1 MQGLARSKLISIWC
15 LADHIQQP
23 VLCALI
29 EAVSTIKV
37 YGIQAAV
44 NAAAMAEVRKP
55 ISLPVY
61 YRDSEYTYEAIAHN
75 ALFCTLK
82 PYDKCFGYRW
92 DLYDTD
98 KCLGGGEGVER
109 V

>member
-1 MQGLARSKLISIWC
+1 MVPRGPYTAACTLCSHRSGL
-15 LADHIQQP
+15 
-23 VLCALI
+23 
-29 EAVSTIKV
+29 KV

-44 NAAAMAEVRKP
+44 NGAAMAEVGKP

>member
-1 MQGLARSKLISIWC
+1 MPGLARSKLIFIWC
-15 LADHIQQP
+15 PADHIQQP
-23 VLCALI
+23 VLCSHRSGL
-29 EAVSTIKV
+29 KV

-44 NAAAMAEVRKP
+44 NGAAMAEVGKP

-61 YRDSEYTYEAIAHN
+61 YRDSEYTYEALAHN

-82 PYDKCFGYRW
+82 AYDKCFGYRW